1 MGLLYSAAFENV
13 TMTDAAQDIVFLQTS
28 SAVPITIHEILV
40 TSAVTTDVRARLSVV
55 RRSTAGSAGTAIT
68 PRALFERNS
77 VAAATT
83 ATYLRTTV
91 GTVGNV
97 LDADQWSMLVP
108 WQRLYTPE
116 TRIVVAASGFL
127 GLNLVAGTGASRV
140 ISGKIVFEEG

>member
-1 MGLLYSAAFENV
+1 MGLLYVAAFDAV

-28 SAVPITIHEILV
+28 SAVPLIIHEILV
-40 TSAVTTDVRARLSVV
+40 TSNVTTDVRARLAIV

-77 VAAATT
+77 VSATTT

-97 LDADQWSMLVP
+97 LDNDEWSMLVP
-108 WQRLYTPE
+108 FQRLYTPE
-116 TRIVVAASGFL
+116 TRIGVAASGFL
-127 GLNLVAGTGASRV
+127 GLNLVAGTGASRT